1 VMRVCGGEMKRSLL
15 ELVFFF
21 VYWNLSSEIHAC
33 YAGALPLEPLHQPER
48 SLLNSLV
55 EGERDS

>member
-1 VMRVCGGEMKRSLL
+1 MWGRDEEISFGISI
-15 ELVFFF
+15 FFC
-21 VYWNLSSEIHAC
+21 VYWNLSSEIHVC